1 MTGGTEDAAG
11 RVRPDGPSP
20 SIAAV
25 VEGVYREESGRVLA
39 TLIRLLGDFDLAEEA
54 AQDAFAA
61 ALAQWA
67 EDGVPDNPRAWLVGT
82 GRNRAIDR
90 LRRYARFLGKRE
102 ALEHEAAIEAQIAA
116 RLPDGDDGAAELE
129 DDLLRLIFTC
139 CHPALAPEAQ
149 VALTLRTVGGLTT
162 REVARCFL
170 VAEATMAQRLVRAK
184 AKIRDA
190 GIPYRVPPVELLP
203 ERLDGVLA
211 VVYLVFTEGYAAT
224 AGDAL
229 IRPELCREAIRLG
242 RLLRALM
249 PERREIDGLLAL
261 MLLHDARRDARLGAD
276 GEIVLLEDQDRALW
290 DRDQVGEGLALV
302 EQALRAPHPPSSYAL
317 QAAIAALHM
326 QAARAED
333 TDWPQIAALYAVL
346 MRLYPSPVVE
356 LNRAVAIAMVD
367 GPERGLQLID
377 ALEGQGALDG
387 YHLLPA
393 ARADLLRRLGRNEA
407 AAAAYRA
414 ALALTTVEPERRFL
428 KRRLAETTRSPG

>member
-1 MTGGTEDAAG
+1 MTAGADDAAAEFG
-11 RVRPDGPSP
+11 PHGPSP
-20 SIAAV
+20 AIAAI
-25 VEGVYREESGRVLA
+25 VEGIYREDSGRVLA

-54 AQDAFAA
+54 TQDAFAA
-61 ALAQWA
+61 ALVQWPD
-67 EDGVPDNPRAWLVGT
+67 DGVPAKPRAWLVGT
-82 GRNRAIDR
+82 GRHKAIDR

-102 ALEHEAAIEAQIAA
+102 ALEHEAALEAAISA
-116 RLPDGDDGAAELE
+116 RADDDAEGELE

-139 CHPALAPEAQ
+139 CHPALAPEVQ
-149 VALTLRTVGGLTT
+149 VPLTLRTVCGLTT
-162 REVARCFL
+162 REVARAFL

-203 ERLDGVLA
+203 ARLDGVLA

-224 AGDAL
+224 AGTEM

-242 RLLRALM
+242 RLLGALM
-249 PERREIDGLLAL
+249 PDRPEIDGLLAL
-261 MLLHDARRDARLGAD
+261 MLLHDARRAARIGAD
-276 GEIVLLEDQDRALW
+276 GEIVLLEDQDRGRW
-290 DRDQVGEGLALV
+290 DRDQVAQGLARV
-302 EQALRAPHPPSSYAL
+302 ETALRGTVPPSSYAL

-333 TDWPQIAALYAVL
+333 TDWPQIAAIYAVL

-356 LNRAVAIAMVD
+356 LNRAVAVAMVD
-367 GPERGLQLID
+367 GPEHGLRLID
-377 ALEGQGALDG
+377 ALAGRGELAG

-393 ARADLLRRLGRNEA
+393 ARADLLRRLGRNAEA
-407 AAAAYRA
+407 AEAYRA

-428 KRRLAETTRSPG
+428 ERRLAEVGGTAG